1 MTETV
6 KIKITPNTVAGST
19 EDQQDVAKLSFANH
33 GIKSSPPLFLNEK
46 KVITE
51 SQFLQYNEQKGIV
64 RAEEVVVQKELLV
77 NGQKAVFQND
87 DFKVENGSVQAKDL
101 RVNGNKVLT
110 MNQYLCF
117 NEATGIINSNGV
129 HANELKVKGNDVL
142 ASSPDMLCAP
152 ATGTLTVKRIKIL
165 ETIEVA

>member
-6 KIKITPNTVAGST
+6 KIKITPNTVSGST
-19 EDQQDVAKLSFANH
+19 EDQQDVAKLSFANN
-33 GIKSSPPLFLNEK
+33 GIKSSLPHFVNEK

-51 SQFLQYNEQKGIV
+51 NQFLQYDEQQGIM
-64 RAEEVVVQKELLV
+64 RAEKVFVQKEFLV
-77 NGQKAVFQND
+77 NGQEAVFQSD

-101 RVNGNKVLT
+101 RVNGNKVLAT
-110 MNQYLCF
+110 NQYLSF
-117 NEATGIINSNGV
+117 NETTGIINSNGV
-129 HANELKVKGNDVL
+129 HANELKVKGIVL
-142 ASSPDMLCAP
+142 LVSSPDLLFDP